1 MIFFFFQF
9 SWLKTGCPTSVA
21 PSSSFVDLHHA
32 SLDPSARY
40 SINTTNN
47 AVACKPYWT
56 QSEPTCTCP
65 VNSDQELPSATPSN
79 ESACSDDSGIQ
90 NVSIPHSSTSI
101 IVDIDKIMAKIDQ
114 DNRILAELDKTRSTI
129 GESSIL
135 IDKLNLFSFKKKKF
149 LKIHRFSSNW
159 NPKSIILVVHLTH
172 WQWCIK
178 RNCGA
183 KYKFHSSIIVPSL

>member
-1 MIFFFFQF
+1 MYVHNYVFYQNVIIFNRSPILINIFLSFFLQF

-90 NVSIPHSSTSI
+90 NVSIPHSSASI
-101 IVDIDKIMAKIDQ
+101 TVDIDKIMAKIDQ

-129 GESSIL
+129 GESSI
-135 IDKLNLFSFKKKKF
+135 
-149 LKIHRFSSNW
+149 SNSYY
-159 NPKSIILVVHLTH
+159 N
-172 WQWCIK
+172 
-178 RNCGA
+178 
-183 KYKFHSSIIVPSL
+183 